1 MGYAKIIYKDEYF
14 VEKIVS
20 HRAGPNGEYQY
31 FLKWLGYPDED
42 NTWEDE
48 CNIFAQDLLYE
59 YWDQHGGRPG
69 SSGRTYP
76 PVNEIDRCQEDAYDR
91 NIGSRKHRR
100 NGNIN
105 GDSRDRGF
113 VHRDDQRKRKR
124 HQDRDSDIIVK
135 GTNGTFKN
143 HDRSNSHHGNLIS
156 CNNIRSANNAK
167 SKKDRIKI
175 LNTCSGNSHSR
186 FDKTSFDE
194 KLDKSNNDFMEIDSD
209 EVVEEGSREPRNCL
223 GNHDS
228 EFQRVNIRQTPKDL
242 ANDDSDNTTGN
253 TDSSNDSDGDAGGER
268 KNGTSEKA
276 SKENSEVIAQIE
288 ETMKILWDSVR
299 LSSSSSS
306 DDEEDESYELTS
318 KRDKEDTWEKNIR
331 SIDFIEKNVELNK
344 TLVCITWKNGEKSA
358 HDSKLANKKCPQKP
372 WVFEL
377 SKERDDDVTTL
388 ELEYEGNALTLL
400 KYDVHVFSL
409 FIAIKQYSAEKA
421 KRLTRKIENSSGRL
435 TNVKFRDSTRPIVDK
450 CVHQN
455 NIAHDP

>member
-1 MGYAKIIYKDEYF
+1 MDYTKILYEDEYF
-14 VEKIVS
+14 VERIVS

-48 CNIFAQDLLYE
+48 CNIFAQDLLHE
-59 YWDQHGGRPG
+59 YWDQHGGRPA
-69 SSGRTYP
+69 SSSRTYS

-91 NIGSRKHRR
+91 NIDSRKHRR

-113 VHRDDQRKRKR
+113 VPRDDQRKRKR
-124 HQDRDSDIIVK
+124 HQDRDIDVIAKS
-135 GTNGTFKN
+135 TNGNFKN
-143 HDRSNSHHGNLIS
+143 HNRSKSHHGNLIS
-156 CNNIRSANNAK
+156 CNKIRSANNAK
-167 SKKDRIKI
+167 SKKDRIRI

-186 FDKTSFDE
+186 CD
-194 KLDKSNNDFMEIDSD
+194 NDFMEIDSD
-209 EVVEEGSREPRNCL
+209 EAVEEGSGRSRNCH

-242 ANDDSDNTTGN
+242 INDDSDNNTGN
-253 TDSSNDSDGDAGGER
+253 TESSDDSDSDAGGER
-268 KNGTSEKA
+268 KKETSENA

-288 ETMKILWDSVR
+288 ETMKLLWDSVR

-318 KRDKEDTWEKNIR
+318 KRDNEDTWEKNIR

-358 HDSKLANKKCPQKP
+358 HDSKLANKKCPQKVSRHSP
-372 WVFEL
+372 MVVAK
-377 SKERDDDVTTL
+377 S
-388 ELEYEGNALTLL
+388 L
-400 KYDVHVFSL
+400 KARH
-409 FIAIKQYSAEKA
+409 
-421 KRLTRKIENSSGRL
+421 
-435 TNVKFRDSTRPIVDK
+435 
-450 CVHQN
+450 
-455 NIAHDP
+455 